1 MKKRLIMMIILSG
14 AMASAKGKSMQF
26 NYSPYDSS
34 VAGYASIS
42 NRVVVDAAPLLM
54 SGIGAAYERTMS
66 PQVTV
71 GPYFSFFKLASDPE
85 KNNSV
90 TFKSDVRMYGV
101 RGRYFLS
108 EAAERSGIYLM
119 AGLGAVDIKTA
130 VGYTNLT
137 GEATSSALGGIGG
150 AGYQFIGREFSAGK
164 VAFNL
169 GATYAN
175 GYEVTNEAHFS
186 ASSGAEVGKPKAA
199 GSIFLEGNI
208 AYLF

>member
-1 MKKRLIMMIILSG
+1 MKKSIVMMIFLSG
-14 AMASAKGKSMQF
+14 ALASAKGKPMQF

-34 VAGYASIS
+34 AAGFSS
-42 NRVVVDAAPLLM
+42 VSHRVMVDAAPLLM
-54 SGIGAAYERTMS
+54 NGVGVAYERTVW
-66 PQVTV
+66 PQITV
-71 GPYFSFFKLASDPE
+71 GPYISFFKLSSDPE

-90 TFKSDVRMYGV
+90 SFKSDVRMYGL

-108 EAAERSGIYLM
+108 ETAERSGIYIM

-130 VGYTNLT
+130 VGYSNIT
-137 GEATSSALGGIGG
+137 GDATSTSLGGIGG
-150 AGYQFIGREFSAGK
+150 AGYQFIGREFSSGK
-164 VAFNL
+164 MAFNL

-175 GYEVTNEAHFS
+175 GYEVANEAHFS
-186 ASSGAEVGKPKAA
+186 GSMGAEVRKPKAT